1 MERIQDNT
9 DFRYIATP
17 TNVDYPIEDNEVH
30 STYDQFIQLRD
41 TLIFSGKYYN
51 DKAWA
56 KLIVWASKETIEVI
70 WKNRFKLSFEPWYNE
85 DVANK
90 TSLQSEWPYVTWVAE
105 TDPQLWL
112 LNTYWPLACIIN
124 QDWHY
129 LISHKEEIWAWTE
142 VSQYEKPIPTTT
154 TQILSHVL
162 VYEKMINGEYPPTPD
177 YETAVFDIKSWPW
190 KVCTWT
196 TSWTEPNWSCSVNV
210 VLTLWN
216 LFNKITSFWYNER
229 DLKKDDILVLKCVDQ
244 DWNELPYQSIS
255 NYFQVQYIDLPL
267 GN

>member
-1 MERIQDNT
+1 MQRTQYDGEHE
-9 DFRYIATP
+9 YLVSP
-17 TNVDYPIEDNEVH
+17 ESVGDYPITDNETH

-70 WKNRFKLSFEPWYNE
+70 FKNRFKLSFEPWYNE

-90 TSLQSEWPYVTWVAE
+90 TSLQSEWPYVTWLAS
-105 TDPQLWL
+105 DPSLATL
-112 LNTYWPLACIIN
+112 YTTYWPLACIIN

-129 LISHKEEIWAWTE
+129 SICHKEEIWAWST
-142 VSQYEKPIPTTT
+142 VSQYEQPIPATT
-154 TQILSHVL
+154 TQILCQVL
-162 VYEKMINGEYPPTPD
+162 VYEKMVNGQYPPTPD
-177 YETAVFDIKSWPW
+177 YETAVFDWMAW
-190 KVCTWT
+190 D
-196 TSWTEPNWSCSVNV
+196 NQ
-210 VLTLWN
+210 TLWDM
-216 LFNKITSFWYNER
+216 FKKITSFWYNER

-255 NYFQVQYIDLPL
+255 NFFQVQYIDLPKD
-267 GN
+267 N